1 MIYYAQYTWVGPFE
15 GDDTGLTDAREA
27 MFQRVT
33 RCAKAHMDHD
43 YLAKRKVRQ
52 AVSPFHFDLGYAIL
66 RAAAVP
72 DSEVERV
79 LTAVLLLEQGLSIHD
94 EIDEWGAAE
103 QGLVVLA
110 GDYDSSKYYL
120 ILAELG
126 DRQLMHELCEAVVRI
141 NEAKM
146 DLLMAS
152 PLSLDVYLER
162 MLTIEAELLRALVRH
177 YHPQP
182 EPWMARVDEAVR
194 DHVLTGGAKVRV
206 FTRAA
211 TAWRVR
217 DGAALAPRDS
227 ARLRG
232 TWPALGYALPE
243 EPNGLQAAEGKR

>member
-1 MIYYAQYTWVGPFE
+1 M
-15 GDDTGLTDAREA
+15 TDAREA

-66 RAAAVP
+66 QSAAVP
-72 DSEVERV
+72 ESEAERV

-94 EIDEWGAAE
+94 EIDEWGAE
-103 QGLVVLA
+103 QQGLVVLA

-152 PLSLDVYLER
+152 PLSLDVYMER
-162 MLTIEAELLRALVRH
+162 MSTIEAELLRALVRH
-177 YHPQP
+177 YHPNSGA
-182 EPWMARVDEAVR
+182 WMAQVDEAVR
-194 DHVLTGGAKVRV
+194 NHILAGGARVRV
-206 FTRAA
+206 FTRGTVSSRAREGLLFSA
-211 TAWRVR
+211 KDA
-217 DGAALAPRDS
+217 

-232 TWPALGYALPE
+232 TWSVFDYALPE
-243 EPNGLQAAEGKR
+243 EPKGLQAAEGKR

>member
-1 MIYYAQYTWVGPFE
+1 
-15 GDDTGLTDAREA
+15 

-52 AVSPFHFDLGYAIL
+52 AVSPFHFNLGYAIL

-72 DSEVERV
+72 DSEAERV

-94 EIDEWGAAE
+94 EIDEWGTAE

-120 ILAELG
+120 LLAELG
-126 DRQLMHELCEAVVRI
+126 DRKLMHELCEAVVRI

-152 PLSLDVYLER
+152 PLSLDVYMER
-162 MLTIEAELLRALVRH
+162 MSTIEAELLRALVRH
-177 YHPQP
+177 YHSNP
-182 EPWMARVDEAVR
+182 EPWMARVEEAVR
-194 DHVLTGGAKVRV
+194 HRILAGGAKVRA
-206 FTRAA
+206 FTRGQ
-211 TAWRVR
+211 TSGRSR
-217 DGAALAPRDS
+217 EGSLFAPKDS
-227 ARLRG
+227 AKMRG
-232 TWPALGYALPE
+232 TWPVLDYALPE
-243 EPNGLQAAEGKR
+243 EPQGLQAAEGKR

>member
-1 MIYYAQYTWVGPFE
+1 MIYYPQHTRVGPFE

-27 MFQRVT
+27 MFQRVA
-33 RCAKAHMDHD
+33 RCAKAHMDHE

-66 RAAAVP
+66 QSAAVP
-72 DSEVERV
+72 DVEAERV

-94 EIDEWGAAE
+94 EIDEWRAAE

-126 DRQLMHELCEAVVRI
+126 DRRLMHELCEAVVRI

-152 PLSLDVYLER
+152 PLSLDVYVER
-162 MLTIEAELLRALVRH
+162 MSTIEAELLRALVRH
-177 YHPQP
+177 YHPDP
-182 EPWMARVDEAVR
+182 GPWMAKVEEAVR
-194 DHVLTGGAKVRV
+194 HHVLAGGAKVRV
-206 FTRAA
+206 FTRG
-211 TAWRVR
+211 TASSR
-217 DGAALAPRDS
+217 PREGSVLTPKDPT
-227 ARLRG
+227 RLRG
-232 TWPALGYALPE
+232 TWSVLDYALPE
-243 EPNGLQAAEGKR
+243 EPQGLQAAEGKR